1 MTIWITKKQ
10 LNNNNSQQ
18 KVCCYAGRRIYSHL
32 HIAINPYPADG
43 ILSAFVVIFINSFS
57 ISSGSG
63 LDIKK
68 YQHSSKLWP
77 LAIIIKDPAMRKI
90 IILLYIPYLL
100 ACNGQTNTKP
110 QTNNEQTSFNTNTGY
125 LWTQL
130 TDNAA
135 FQKSYNF
142 QMFNI
147 RDTLWVLHHDGG
159 WYSLNGKD
167 WAKSALTNIIKN
179 NGFLDYVWFK
189 DALYGLGTFTGNIE
203 HYTLTSAIHKTS
215 DMKNWE
221 VLADTSNLPKRFF
234 YHPFVFDN
242 KIWIIG
248 GGTENEQ
255 FSDIWNSSDGIHWIK
270 QAENL
275 PFGKRQESQFVF
287 FNGKIFMLNNDV
299 WSSSDA
305 IHWAKEADRFVKED
319 IFGYSSV
326 VYDNKIWLLG
336 CNRNNL
342 FRSEALVSSDG
353 KTWTSQSAPW
363 SPRGGTT
370 SCIFKNKV
378 YMTGGKYGGTPD
390 RPNFIYSNDV
400 WTMEKQ

>member
-1 MTIWITKKQ
+1 M
-10 LNNNNSQQ
+10 
-18 KVCCYAGRRIYSHL
+18 RRL
-32 HIAINPYPADG
+32 
-43 ILSAFVVIFINSFS
+43 ILS
-57 ISSGSG
+57 
-63 LDIKK
+63 LC
-68 YQHSSKLWP
+68 L
-77 LAIIIKDPAMRKI
+77 
-90 IILLYIPYLL
+90 PYLL
-100 ACNGQTNTKP
+100 ACNAQTNTKS
-110 QTNNEQTSFNTNTGY
+110 QKNKEQTSTGTYTGY
-125 LWTQL
+125 LWTRV
-130 TDNAA
+130 TDNAQ

-147 RDTLWVLHHDGG
+147 KDTLWVLHHDGG

-167 WAKSALTNIIKN
+167 WTKSSLTNIIRN
-179 NGFLDYVWFK
+179 NGFLDYVWFNS
-189 DALYGLGTFTGNIE
+189 ALYGLGTLTGNIE

-221 VLADTSNLPKRFF
+221 VLADTSNLPRRFF

-255 FSDIWNSSDGIHWIK
+255 FSDIWNSSDGIYWTK
-270 QAENL
+270 RAENL

-287 FNGKIFMLNNDV
+287 FKGKIFMLNNDV
-299 WSSSDA
+299 WSSIDA

-319 IFGYSSV
+319 IFGYSCV

-342 FRSEALVSSDG
+342 FRSETLVSSDG

-370 SCIFKNKV
+370 SCIYKNKI
-378 YMTGGKYGGTPD
+378 YMTGGKYGGTPND
-390 RPNFIYSNDV
+390 PDFIYSNDV

>member
-1 MTIWITKKQ
+1 MQ
-10 LNNNNSQQ
+10 N
-18 KVCCYAGRRIYSHL
+18 V
-32 HIAINPYPADG
+32 
-43 ILSAFVVIFINSFS
+43 
-57 ISSGSG
+57 
-63 LDIKK
+63 
-68 YQHSSKLWP
+68 
-77 LAIIIKDPAMRKI
+77 
-90 IILLYIPYLL
+90 ILLLCLSYLL
-100 ACNGQTNTKP
+100 ACNGQANNTSHKIQAQVP
-110 QTNNEQTSFNTNTGY
+110 SASDTRY
-125 LWTQL
+125 VWTRL

-135 FQKSYNF
+135 FQKAYNF

-159 WYSLNGKD
+159 WYSVNGKD
-167 WAKSALTNIIKN
+167 WTKSSLANIIKN
-179 NGFLDYVWFK
+179 NGFLDYIWFNN
-189 DALYGLGTFTGNIE
+189 ALYGLGTLTGNIE
-203 HYTLTSAIHKTS
+203 HYTLTSAIYKTT

-221 VLADTSNLPKRFF
+221 LIASAGSLPKRFF

-248 GGTENEQ
+248 GGTEHEQ
-255 FSDIWNSSDGIHWIK
+255 FSDIWSSGDGIQWIK

-287 FNGKIFMLNNDV
+287 LKGRIFMLNNDV
-299 WSSSDA
+299 WSSKDA
-305 IHWAKEADRFVKED
+305 IHWTKETDRFVKEE
-319 IFGYSSV
+319 IFGYSAV

-342 FRSEALVSSDG
+342 FRSETLVSDDG

-370 SCIFKNKV
+370 SCIYKNKIF
-378 YMTGGKYGGTPD
+378 MTGGKYGGTPNN
-390 RPNFIYSNDV
+390 PNFIYSNDV